1 MTRSHSALLVFAA
14 TACLGAE
21 PQKKPADWNA
31 VRPLAA
37 NDSVHIEELT
47 WMEVRDAMKA
57 GKTVVIVPTG
67 GVEMNG
73 PYLVTGKHNYI
84 VRVAADAIARKLGNA
99 LVAPVVPFV
108 PEGDIDPPTGHMQYP
123 GTISLS
129 EDTYERLL
137 TDICASFRTHG
148 FADIVLI
155 GDSGGN
161 QDGMKAVA
169 ARLNKKW
176 AKQKV
181 RIHFI
186 PEYYD
191 YDGVDDWLAKQG
203 IRQKDEGLHDD
214 FEISASLIAIDPTLV
229 RAKQRQKAGNFSING
244 IALAPVEKTA
254 EWGRKIIAYRAD
266 ATVLAIRK
274 SMGR

>member
-1 MTRSHSALLVFAA
+1 MSRFRASFVMLAVA
-14 TACLGAE
+14 TLLGAE
-21 PQKKPADWNA
+21 PPKKPADWDA
-31 VRPLAA
+31 KRPLAA
-37 NDSVHIEELT
+37 HDTLHIEEMT

-84 VRVAADAIARKLGNA
+84 VRAAAEVIARKLGSA

-123 GTISLS
+123 GTISVS

-181 RIHFI
+181 RVHFI

-214 FEISASLIAIDPTLV
+214 FEISASLIAIDPILV

-254 EWGRKIIAYRAD
+254 EWGRKMIAYRAD
-266 ATVLAIRK
+266 ATVAAIRK
-274 SMGR
+274 SMAR